1 VRVFLVPAVFRGEWR
16 LLSGRFAAARAGL
29 KRCHGSVESSSAER
43 QWGVIK
49 RKILFF
55 ILAMFCVMQSA
66 YAGTLGHYYPGV
78 LGMRD
83 IITPPKG
90 FYALYYNPIYGSD
103 SLQDAHGKEL
113 SHFSK
118 STSETQY
125 INVQGQQIPVQL
137 SANVSADI
145 NTWMMFTTE
154 QLLLT
159 WVPGWK
165 FLGADY
171 AMILAPSLGYV
182 SLKAKI
188 RARETGTI
196 TVGST
201 THSVTANQEIKLK
214 SDDYG
219 FGDLFVQPVMLTWR
233 GKHYD
238 MGIYYGFFAPTGS
251 YLEKRAANVG
261 MGFWTQQFQVY
272 GAYYF
277 DKNRKTA
284 LITTVTYY
292 LNIKNYSKDLTP
304 GQSMTLEYALSHYMN
319 SRIEV
324 GVCGYDQWQISSDT
338 GTAARNKNV
347 FYQIHAI
354 GGQVT
359 GWIVKEKLS
368 LTTKCYYEYYGV
380 DRFKGILGTAN
391 LIYVF

>member
-1 VRVFLVPAVFRGEWR
+1 MIVRELNLRGLFLVLMMMLVT
-16 LLSGRFAAARAGL
+16 
-29 KRCHGSVESSSAER
+29 
-43 QWGVIK
+43 
-49 RKILFF
+49 
-55 ILAMFCVMQSA
+55 QSA
-66 YAGTLGHYYPGV
+66 FAGTLGHYYPGV

-90 FYALYYNPIYGSD
+90 FYALYYNPIYGSND
-103 SLQDAHGKEL
+103 LRDAKGKEL

-118 STSETQY
+118 SSSETRF
-125 INVQGQQIPVQL
+125 INVPGQQVPVQL
-137 SANVSADI
+137 SGNLSADI
-145 NTWMMFTTE
+145 KTAMIFTTE

-182 SLKAKI
+182 SIKAKVK
-188 RARETGTI
+188 AQEVGTI
-196 TVGST
+196 RIGDTSHT
-201 THSVTANQEIKLK
+201 VTANQELKFK

-233 GKHYD
+233 GKKYD
-238 MGIYYGFFAPTGS
+238 TGIYYGFFAPTGS
-251 YLEKRAANVG
+251 YSESRVANVG
-261 MGFWTQQFQVY
+261 MDFWSQQFQAY

-277 DKNRKTA
+277 DKYRKTA
-284 LITTVTYY
+284 LISTVTYN
-292 LNIKNYSKDLTP
+292 LNSKRNSQDLKP
-304 GQSMTLEYALSHYMN
+304 GQSLTLEYALSHYMN

-324 GVCGYDQWQISSDT
+324 GLCGYDQWQISPDT
-338 GTAARNKNV
+338 GTAARNKDV
-347 FYQIHAI
+347 FYQIHAV
-354 GGQVT
+354 GGQFT

-368 LTTKCYYEYYGV
+368 LTMKCYYEYYGV

>member
-1 VRVFLVPAVFRGEWR
+1 M
-16 LLSGRFAAARAGL
+16 
-29 KRCHGSVESSSAER
+29 
-43 QWGVIK
+43 K
-49 RKILFF
+49 RKSLFF
-55 ILAMFCVMQSA
+55 FLMMFFAFQNA

-83 IITPPKG
+83 IIMPPKG
-90 FYALYYNPIYGSD
+90 FYAIYYNPIYGSN
-103 SLQDAHGKEL
+103 SLQDAHGEKL

-118 STSETQY
+118 SETGTRY
-125 INVQGQQIPVQL
+125 INVQGQTIPVTL
-137 SANVSADI
+137 SANLSADI
-145 NTWMMFTTE
+145 STAMMFTTE
-154 QLLLT
+154 QLLLL

-171 AMILAPSLGYV
+171 AMLLMPSLGYV
-182 SLKAKI
+182 SLKAKLK
-188 RARETGTI
+188 ARETGTI
-196 TVGST
+196 TVGGT
-201 THSVTANQEIKLK
+201 THTVTANQEVKFK
-214 SDDYG
+214 SDNYG
-219 FGDLFVQPVMLTWR
+219 LGDILVQPLMLDWR

-238 MGIYYGFFAPTGS
+238 VGVNYGFFAPTGS

-261 MGFWTQQFQVY
+261 MGFWTQQFQAF

-277 DKNRKTA
+277 DDHHKTA
-284 LITTVTYY
+284 LITTVTYN
-292 LNIKNYSKDLTP
+292 LNSKRYSQDLKP
-304 GQSMTLEYALSHYMN
+304 GQSMTIEYALSHYMN
-319 SRIEV
+319 SRVEV

-354 GGQVT
+354 GGQFT
-359 GWIVKEKLS
+359 GWILKEKLS

>member
-1 VRVFLVPAVFRGEWR
+1 M
-16 LLSGRFAAARAGL
+16 
-29 KRCHGSVESSSAER
+29 
-43 QWGVIK
+43 K
-49 RKILFF
+49 RKILWGLLFA
-55 ILAMFCVMQSA
+55 ILFSGPSV

-90 FYALYYNPIYGSD
+90 FYALYYNPIYGSNSLRD
-103 SLQDAHGKEL
+103 SHGDEL

-118 STSETQY
+118 SGNETRY
-125 INVQGQQIPVQL
+125 IDVHGQTVPVTL
-137 SANVSADI
+137 SGNLSADI
-145 NTWMMFTTE
+145 STAMMFTTE

-182 SLKAKI
+182 SIKAKI
-188 RARETGTI
+188 KAKETGTI
-196 TVGST
+196 KVGDVTHIVSARQTV
-201 THSVTANQEIKLK
+201 EFK

-219 FGDLFVQPVMLTWR
+219 FGDMFVQPVMLTWR

-238 MGIYYGFFAPTGS
+238 TGVYYGFFAPTGS
-251 YLEKRAANVG
+251 YAENRAANVG
-261 MGFWTQQFQVY
+261 MAFWTQQFQAY

-277 DKNRKTA
+277 DESRKTA
-284 LITTVTYY
+284 LITTVTYD
-292 LNIKNYSKDLTP
+292 LNSKRYSQDLTP

-319 SRIEV
+319 SRVEV
-324 GVCGYDQWQISSDT
+324 GLCGYDQWQISSDT
-338 GTAARNKNV
+338 GAASRNKDV

-354 GGQVT
+354 GGQFT
-359 GWIVKEKLS
+359 GWIIKEKLS
-368 LTTKCYYEYYGV
+368 FTAKCYYEYYAV

>member
-1 VRVFLVPAVFRGEWR
+1 MK
-16 LLSGRFAAARAGL
+16 L
-29 KRCHGSVESSSAER
+29 KF
-43 QWGVIK
+43 
-49 RKILFF
+49 LFF
-55 ILAMFCVMQSA
+55 ALAMFCVMQSA

-83 IITPPKG
+83 IIMPPKG
-90 FYALYYNPIYGSD
+90 FYTIYYNPIYGSN

-118 STSETQY
+118 SETSTRF
-125 INVQGQQIPVQL
+125 INVQGQEIPVKL
-137 SANVSADI
+137 SANLSADI
-145 NTWMMFTTE
+145 NTSMMFTTQ
-154 QLLLT
+154 QLLLM

-182 SLKAKI
+182 SIKAKI
-188 RARETGTI
+188 RAREAGTI
-196 TVGST
+196 TVEDT
-201 THSVTANQEIKLK
+201 THTVTGHQEIKLK

-219 FGDLFVQPVMLTWR
+219 FGDMLVQPLMLDWR

-238 MGIYYGFFAPTGS
+238 VGVNYGFFAPTGS
-251 YLEKRAANVG
+251 YQEKRAANVG
-261 MGFWTQQFQVY
+261 MAFWTQQFQVF

-277 DKNRKTA
+277 DKNHKTA
-284 LITTVTYY
+284 LITTTTYN
-292 LNIKNYSKDLTP
+292 LNSKRYSQDLTP

-319 SRIEV
+319 SRVEV

-338 GTAARNKNV
+338 GTAARNKDA

-354 GGQVT
+354 GGQFT
-359 GWIVKEKLS
+359 GWIIKEKLS

-380 DRFKGILGTAN
+380 GRFKGILGTAN

>member
-1 VRVFLVPAVFRGEWR
+1 M
-16 LLSGRFAAARAGL
+16 
-29 KRCHGSVESSSAER
+29 
-43 QWGVIK
+43 IK

-55 ILAMFCVMQSA
+55 FGAFLIVQSA

-78 LGMRD
+78 PGMRD
-83 IITPPKG
+83 IVVPPKG
-90 FYALYYNPIYGSD
+90 FYAIYYNPIYGSND
-103 SLQDAHGKEL
+103 LRDARGKKL

-118 STSETQY
+118 SESRTEFL
-125 INVQGQQIPVQL
+125 NVEGKQIPLTL
-137 SANVSADI
+137 SANLSADI
-145 NTWMMFTTE
+145 STAMRFTTQ
-154 QLLLT
+154 QLLLL

-171 AMILAPSLGYV
+171 AMLVAPSLGYV

-188 RARETGTI
+188 KAREVGTL
-196 TVGST
+196 TVEGVAHTVS
-201 THSVTANQEIKLK
+201 ANQEFNLK

-219 FGDLFVQPVMLTWR
+219 FGDMLVQPLMLDWR

-238 MGIYYGFFAPTGS
+238 LGVNYGFWAPTGS
-251 YLEKRAANVG
+251 YSSKRAANVG
-261 MGFWTQQFQVY
+261 MAFWSQQFQAF

-277 DKNRKTA
+277 DKYHKTA
-284 LITTVTYY
+284 LITTATYN
-292 LNIKNYSKDLTP
+292 LNSKNYSKDLTP

-324 GVCGYDQWQISSDT
+324 GVCGYDQWQISQDR
-338 GTAARNKNV
+338 GKAARNTNV

-354 GGQVT
+354 GGQFT
-359 GWIVKEKLS
+359 GWILKEKLS
-368 LTTKCYYEYYGV
+368 LTAKCYYEYYGG

>member
-1 VRVFLVPAVFRGEWR
+1 M
-16 LLSGRFAAARAGL
+16 
-29 KRCHGSVESSSAER
+29 
-43 QWGVIK
+43 K
-49 RKILFF
+49 RKIFLFV
-55 ILAMFCVMQSA
+55 LAMIFLAQTA

-90 FYALYYNPIYGSD
+90 FYVLYYNPIYGSND
-103 SLQDAHGKEL
+103 LRNANGKEL

-118 STSETQY
+118 SETETRY
-125 INVQGQQIPVQL
+125 INVQGETVPVKL
-137 SANVSADI
+137 SANLSADI
-145 NTWMMFTTE
+145 STAMMFTTE

-188 RARETGTI
+188 KARETGTI
-196 TVGST
+196 TVGGT
-201 THSVTANQEIKLK
+201 THTVTANQELKFK

-219 FGDLFVQPVMLTWR
+219 FGDMLVQPVMLTWR
-233 GKHYD
+233 GKRYD
-238 MGIYYGFFAPTGS
+238 TGVYYGFFAPTGS
-251 YLEKRAANVG
+251 YSEKRAANVG
-261 MGFWTQQFQVY
+261 MAFWTQQFQAY

-277 DKNRKTA
+277 DKERKTA
-284 LITTVTYY
+284 LITTATYN
-292 LNIKNYSKDLTP
+292 LNSKRYSQDLTP

-319 SRIEV
+319 SRVEV
-324 GVCGYDQWQISSDT
+324 GLCGYDQWQISPDT

-347 FYQIHAI
+347 FYQIHAV
-354 GGQVT
+354 GGQFT
-359 GWIVKEKLS
+359 GWIIKEKLS
-368 LTTKCYYEYYGV
+368 VTTKCYYEYYGV

-391 LIYVF
+391 IIWVF